1 MKEKRYTKN
10 IANSFLNIPRGWW
23 KEFCNSIIWKK
34 LNEAFNGKNKIKIGL
49 IINLELSQLINTCIH
64 ASSGFFA
71 TMNIAWPLPLP
82 SGCHS

>member
-1 MKEKRYTKN
+1 MCVPLPRAECQRK
-10 IANSFLNIPRGWW
+10 LNIPCGWW